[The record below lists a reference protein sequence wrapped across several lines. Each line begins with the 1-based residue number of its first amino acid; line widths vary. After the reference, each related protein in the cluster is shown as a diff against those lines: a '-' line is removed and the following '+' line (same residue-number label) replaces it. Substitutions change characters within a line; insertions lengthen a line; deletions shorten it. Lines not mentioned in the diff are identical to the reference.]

1 MGIILLDNLVLDSA
15 VLEGTMGGT
24 HYRSIAVAASRN
36 LGDGRLMRSIAP
48 ATMLGLAVA
57 CGPTLGLADE
67 GGVSFWL
74 PGQFGSLA
82 AAPQVPGWSLANVYY
97 HASVSAGGDV
107 AAARQFTIGRFTR
120 TATIDLNASV
130 RGRADID
137 FLSANYVF
145 APPVLGGQLAVG
157 LGGAA
162 GHNSTSIDGT
172 LTVSIGS
179 LTATRMASLS
189 DGRSGFSDLYPQASL
204 RWNSGISNYMVY
216 LMGDLPVGTYD
227 STRLANFGIGHGAI
241 DGGVGYTYFNPQTG
255 HELSI
260 VTGLTG
266 NFVNPS
272 TNYQN
277 GTDWH
282 LDWGVSQFLTKQ
294 LQIGAAGY
302 VYKQLSADTGA
313 PVILGENKSQAVGV
327 GPQIGYLFPVA
338 NMQGYLNL
346 KAYWEFDAQR
356 RADGWNTWVTFAIS
370 PAAPPTAAT
379 VSKPMYKK

>member
-36 LGDGRLMRSIAP
+36 LGDGRLMRSVAP

-130 RGRADID
+130 KGRADID

-172 LTVSIGS
+172 LTVS
-179 LTATRMASLS
+179 
-189 DGRSGFSDLYPQASL
+189 
-204 RWNSGISNYMVY
+204 
-216 LMGDLPVGTYD
+216 
-227 STRLANFGIGHGAI
+227 
-241 DGGVGYTYFNPQTG
+241 
-255 HELSI
+255 
-260 VTGLTG
+260 
-266 NFVNPS
+266 
-272 TNYQN
+272 
-277 GTDWH
+277 
-282 LDWGVSQFLTKQ
+282 
-294 LQIGAAGY
+294 
-302 VYKQLSADTGA
+302 
-313 PVILGENKSQAVGV
+313 
-327 GPQIGYLFPVA
+327 
-338 NMQGYLNL
+338 
-346 KAYWEFDAQR
+346 
-356 RADGWNTWVTFAIS
+356 
-370 PAAPPTAAT
+370 
-379 VSKPMYKK
+379 